1 MEKFFKFSIF
11 SKFDEIIQG
20 VSQRQ
25 CGDMRFGTI
34 DDSMVTKNREHFLGD
49 LGIDIHEVVVAGVT
63 HGTKI
68 QEVSRDDKGRG
79 ALSKSSA
86 ISATDGLLT
95 FQQDVFLMV
104 TVADCLPIL
113 IYEPVVKLVGI
124 LHAGWRGII
133 SQIIPRAIEK
143 FKTCGAMPE
152 HLVIGI
158 GPGICQK
165 HFVVQ
170 NEVLDNFLDNYPT
183 ATFVRNNHGYVDLKK
198 AAAKDFKKMG
208 ILEENL
214 EIVSIC
220 PACDHGNFGSFRK
233 EGEGTPASAGVIGMR

>member
-25 CGDMRFGTI
+25 YGDMRFGTI

-124 LHAGWRGII
+124 LHAGWRGTLSGI
-133 SQIIPRAIEK
+133 SQKMI
-143 FKTCGAMPE
+143 
-152 HLVIGI
+152 
-158 GPGICQK
+158 
-165 HFVVQ
+165 
-170 NEVLDNFLDNYPT
+170 
-183 ATFVRNNHGYVDLKK
+183 KK
-198 AAAKDFKKMG
+198 IKS
-208 ILEENL
+208 LC
-214 EIVSIC
+214 IVSY
-220 PACDHGNFGSFRK
+220 
-233 EGEGTPASAGVIGMR
+233 E